1 MNLNDNFQI
10 SSPTKIS
17 IITRLR
23 GANTTKLNEQ
33 NNSNSLSN
41 LQYTIFAQKNNS
53 PSDILYVSERPLDSS
68 KINEILNSKDK
79 SINLNSF
86 NYDKVYPDSYSLD
99 LIYQQTLQNPINDL
113 FYKKNS
119 CMLFFGPTL
128 GGKSY
133 LLRGSQ
139 NRNENESGLLTRAI
153 KEIFQRIEFN
163 SNFCVKIAV
172 YQIYLNKIYDL
183 LSNDN
188 NPQLSIDNKY
198 GELNKSYN
206 VNILGLTK
214 KEIKNSNEYDMTL
227 RESINNR
234 KNLSQTFGIND
245 IKKKSH
251 LIISIYLEN
260 KIENNN
266 NNFLPFSQF
275 DFVELVSSNYGLL
288 AESENNIN
296 IDDSLFQNTNN
307 VFNSIAENIISLS
320 QGSLS
325 TKDSVVTLSLKNTM
339 KLGSNIILM
348 NCVVPWEFPLES
360 SYNSIK
366 FANSIYSHICKSNN
380 NSNYFNNYNN
390 NNSMNNL
397 TLEFSNSN
405 SCNHLIKDLNLNQNP
420 NQNNIIN
427 INDSNY
433 EKMNEYLNSLTID
446 KMDYLFPEKEFPNNN
461 TKNNNNNKNSND
473 KNNNSN
479 ANNNNNGV
487 NYKSKINNNL
497 FTKYKVNK
505 NNYAKPNKGLLRKN
519 KNISMNKSYEDE
531 TKSNT
536 NRDKNYRNNAKK
548 NNSKKK
554 KYNKNIS
561 LNYEVISPKEQKLI
575 KLNEALKEL
584 EEKSNELNRTS
595 KLPEY
600 IYTTTNTTHNINNK
614 NYFNLDNNNNI
625 INTNNTDIIQ
635 TDNNNKI
642 LERINNNINPNTN
655 TNSNTNLQFEKI
667 KEEYS
672 DLKSNNIILKEDLS
686 QLKETNKN
694 LEESLL
700 EQRNRNL
707 EIINQNEELS
717 NRLLKL
723 ESLLDEAGIRE
734 EKYKMNEINIEKLL
748 NEKHYLNSKIIEDE
762 KEYKRIKEEKENYEV
777 EYKVLDAKYAELKNN
792 YDLMYN
798 DYCNIKASHEEQFSK
813 IEDKVDNFLKE
824 IEKLQNENNL
834 LRNENERQRIEING
848 IGTQR
853 DDYKDKYNEE
863 KNKNDLLSVK
873 IAEIENEFNN
883 FKKEKMNEDYFKLK
897 SEEYKK
903 TKNERKMKIVNDLQ
917 DRILKYKEQRLKKGM
932 ED

>member
-1 MNLNDNFQI
+1 MNLNDIFQI

-17 IITRLR
+17 IIARLR
-23 GANTTKLNEQ
+23 GANSTKLNEQ
-33 NNSNSLSN
+33 NNSSSLSN
-41 LQYTIFAQKNNS
+41 LQYTIFTQNNS
-53 PSDILYVSERPLDSS
+53 FPSDILYVSERPLDTS
-68 KINEILNSKDK
+68 KINEILNPKDK
-79 SINLNSF
+79 IINLNCF
-86 NYDKVYPDSYSLD
+86 NYDKVYPESYSLD

-119 CMLFFGPTL
+119 CMIFFGPTL

-163 SNFCVKIAV
+163 SNFSVKIAV

-183 LSNDN
+183 LSNDK
-188 NPQLSIDNKY
+188 NPQLSIDSKY
-198 GELNKSYN
+198 GELNNSYN
-206 VNILGLTK
+206 ADILGLTK
-214 KEIKNSNEYDMTL
+214 KEIKNGNEYDMTL

-260 KIENNN
+260 KTENNN

-288 AESENNIN
+288 KENENNIN
-296 IDDSLFQNTNN
+296 IDNNLFQNTNN
-307 VFNSIAENIISLS
+307 AFNSIAENIISLS

-348 NCVVPWEFPLES
+348 NCVIPWEFPLDP
-360 SYNSIK
+360 SYNTLK
-366 FANSIYSHICKSNN
+366 FSNSIYTQICKSNN
-380 NSNYFNNYNN
+380 NSNYFNNFNN

-405 SCNHLIKDLNLNQNP
+405 SCNHLIKDLNSNPNQ

-446 KMDYLFPEKEFPNNN
+446 KIDYLFPEKEFPNNN
-461 TKNNNNNKNSND
+461 NRNNNNNNKNIND
-473 KNNNSN
+473 NNNN
-479 ANNNNNGV
+479 VNNNNGLK
-487 NYKSKINNNL
+487 YKEKVNNNL

-505 NNYAKPNKGLLRKN
+505 NNYAKPNKGLIRKN
-519 KNISMNKSYEDE
+519 KNISMNKSYDDE

-536 NRDKNYRNNAKK
+536 NRDKSKSKRNNAKK

-554 KYNKNIS
+554 KNIKNIS
-561 LNYEVISPKEQKLI
+561 LNCERISPKEQKLI

-614 NYFNLDNNNNI
+614 NYFNLDNNNNNV
-625 INTNNTDIIQ
+625 NTNISDTIQ
-635 TDNNNKI
+635 TDNNNKL
-642 LERINNNINPNTN
+642 LEGINNNISLNINTN
-655 TNSNTNLQFEKI
+655 TNTNMQFEKI

-707 EIINQNEELS
+707 EIISQNEELN

-734 EKYKMNEINIEKLL
+734 EKYKINSINIEKLL

-762 KEYKRIKEEKENYEV
+762 KEYKRIREEKENYEV

-798 DYCNIKASHEEQFSK
+798 DYCNIKATHEEQFNK
-813 IEDKVDNFLKE
+813 IEDKIDKFLKE

-834 LRNENERQRIEING
+834 LRNENEKQRIEING

-883 FKKEKMNEDYFKLK
+883 FKKEKMNEDYFKIK

-903 TKNERKMKIVNDLQ
+903 AKNERKMKIVNDLQ

>member
-33 NNSNSLSN
+33 NNSNSLNN

-79 SINLNSF
+79 NINLNSF

-113 FYKKNS
+113 FYNKNS

-214 KEIKNSNEYDMTL
+214 KEIKNNNEYDMTL

-266 NNFLPFSQF
+266 NFLPFSQF

-288 AESENNIN
+288 TESENNIN
-296 IDDSLFQNTNN
+296 KDDNLFQNTNN
-307 VFNSIAENIISLS
+307 VFISIAENIISLS

-325 TKDSVVTLSLKNTM
+325 TKDSIVTLSLKNTM

-348 NCVVPWEFPLES
+348 NCVIPWEFPLEH

-366 FANSIYSHICKSNN
+366 FANSIYSQICKSNN

-405 SCNHLIKDLNLNQNP
+405 SCNHLIKDLNSNQNP

-446 KMDYLFPEKEFPNNN
+446 KMDYLFPEKEFPINN
-461 TKNNNNNKNSND
+461 TKNNNNNKNRND

-479 ANNNNNGV
+479 ANNNNNGL

-798 DYCNIKASHEEQFSK
+798 DYCNIKTSHEEQFSK

>member
-1 MNLNDNFQI
+1 MNSNDIFQI

-23 GANTTKLNEQ
+23 GANSSKINEQ
-33 NNSNSLSN
+33 NNNSSLSN
-41 LQYTIFAQKNNS
+41 LQYTIFTQRNSS
-53 PSDILYVSERPLDSS
+53 PSDILYVSENPLNAS
-68 KINEILNSKDK
+68 KINEILNSKDQNV
-79 SINLNSF
+79 NLNYF
-86 NYDKVYPDSYSLD
+86 NYDKVYPESYSLD
-99 LIYQQTLQNPINDL
+99 LIYQQILQNPINDL

-119 CMLFFGPTL
+119 CMLFFGPTM

-153 KEIFQRIEFN
+153 KEIFQKIEFN
-163 SNFCVKIAV
+163 SNFCVKVAV
-172 YQIYLNKIYDL
+172 YQIYLNYIYDL

-188 NPQLSIDNKY
+188 NPKLSIDSKY
-198 GELNKSYN
+198 GELNSNYN

-234 KNLSQTFGIND
+234 KNLSQTLGIND

-251 LIISIYLEN
+251 FIISIYLEN
-260 KIENNN
+260 KVENT

-288 AESENNIN
+288 NEKENNIN
-296 IDDSLFQNTNN
+296 IDDNLFQNTNN

-339 KLGSNIILM
+339 RLGCNIILM
-348 NCVVPWEFPLES
+348 NCVVPWEFPLDP
-360 SYNSIK
+360 SYNSLK
-366 FANSIYSHICKSNN
+366 FASSIYSQICKGNN
-380 NSNYFNNYNN
+380 NSNYFNNFNS
-390 NNSMNNL
+390 NNSINNL

-405 SCNHLIKDLNLNQNP
+405 SCNHLTKDLNSNANS

-446 KMDYLFPEKEFPNNN
+446 KIDYLFPEKEFPNSNN
-461 TKNNNNNKNSND
+461 NIRNNNKNSND
-473 KNNNSN
+473 NNN
-479 ANNNNNGV
+479 AV
-487 NYKSKINNNL
+487 NYKNKVNNNL
-497 FTKYKVNK
+497 FTKYKGNK
-505 NNYAKPNKGLLRKN
+505 NNYAKPNKALLRKN
-519 KNISMNKSYEDE
+519 KNISMNKSYDDE

-536 NRDKNYRNNAKK
+536 NREKNNRNHTKK

-554 KYNKNIS
+554 KNSKNIS
-561 LNYEVISPKEQKLI
+561 LNYESISPKEQKLI

-584 EEKSNELNRTS
+584 EEKSKELNRTS
-595 KLPEY
+595 RLPEY
-600 IYTTTNTTHNINNK
+600 IYTTTNTTHNIKNK
-614 NYFNLDNNNNI
+614 NYFNFDNNNNN
-625 INTNNTDIIQ
+625 INTNIIDTIQ
-635 TDNNNKI
+635 TDNNNK
-642 LERINNNINPNTN
+642 LPEGYNNNTIPTTNTN
-655 TNSNTNLQFEKI
+655 TNIQFEKI

-694 LEESLL
+694 LEESLI
-700 EQRNRNL
+700 EQRGRNL

-717 NRLLKL
+717 NRILKL

-734 EKYKMNEINIEKLL
+734 EKYKINEINIEKLL
-748 NEKHYLNSKIIEDE
+748 NEKLYLNSKINEDE
-762 KEYKRIKEEKENYEV
+762 KEYKRMKEEKENYEV

-792 YDLMYN
+792 YDFMYN
-798 DYCNIKASHEEQFSK
+798 DYCNIKASHEEQFNK

-824 IEKLQNENNL
+824 IEKLQNENNS
-834 LRNENERQRIEING
+834 LRNENERLRIEING

-853 DDYKDKYNEE
+853 DDYKDKYSEE

-873 IAEIENEFNN
+873 IAEIENELNN
-883 FKKEKMNEDYFKLK
+883 FKKEKMNEDFFKLK
-897 SEEYKK
+897 SNEYKK
-903 TKNERKMKIVNDLQ
+903 NKNERKMKIVNDLQ

>member
-1 MNLNDNFQI
+1 
-10 SSPTKIS
+10 
-17 IITRLR
+17 
-23 GANTTKLNEQ
+23 
-33 NNSNSLSN
+33 
-41 LQYTIFAQKNNS
+41 
-53 PSDILYVSERPLDSS
+53 
-68 KINEILNSKDK
+68 
-79 SINLNSF
+79 
-86 NYDKVYPDSYSLD
+86 
-99 LIYQQTLQNPINDL
+99 
-113 FYKKNS
+113 
-119 CMLFFGPTL
+119 MLFFGPTL

-214 KEIKNSNEYDMTL
+214 KEIKNNNEYDMTL

-266 NNFLPFSQF
+266 NFLPFSQF

-288 AESENNIN
+288 TESENNIN
-296 IDDSLFQNTNN
+296 KDDNLFQNTNN
-307 VFNSIAENIISLS
+307 VFISIAENIISLS

-325 TKDSVVTLSLKNTM
+325 TKDSIVTLSLKNTM

-348 NCVVPWEFPLES
+348 NCVIPWEFPLEH

-366 FANSIYSHICKSNN
+366 FANSIYSQICKSNN

-405 SCNHLIKDLNLNQNP
+405 SCNHLIKDLNSNQNP

-446 KMDYLFPEKEFPNNN
+446 KMDYLFPEKEFPINN
-461 TKNNNNNKNSND
+461 TKNNNNNKNRND

-479 ANNNNNGV
+479 ANNNNNGL

-798 DYCNIKASHEEQFSK
+798 DYCNIKTSHEEQFSK

>member
-23 GANTTKLNEQ
+23 GENTTKLNEQ
-33 NNSNSLSN
+33 NNSNSLNN

-79 SINLNSF
+79 NINLNSF

-113 FYKKNS
+113 FYNKNS

-214 KEIKNSNEYDMTL
+214 KEIKNNNEYDMTL

-266 NNFLPFSQF
+266 NFLPFSQF

-288 AESENNIN
+288 TESENNIN
-296 IDDSLFQNTNN
+296 KDDNLFQNTNN
-307 VFNSIAENIISLS
+307 VFISIAENIISLS

-325 TKDSVVTLSLKNTM
+325 TKDSIVTLSLKNTM

-348 NCVVPWEFPLES
+348 NCVIPWEFPLEH

-366 FANSIYSHICKSNN
+366 FANSIYSQICKSNN

-405 SCNHLIKDLNLNQNP
+405 SCNHLIKDLNSNQNP

-446 KMDYLFPEKEFPNNN
+446 KMDYLFPEKEFPINN

-479 ANNNNNGV
+479 ANNNNNGL

-600 IYTTTNTTHNINNK
+600 IYTSTNTTHNINNK

-798 DYCNIKASHEEQFSK
+798 DYCNIKTSHEEQFSK

>member
-33 NNSNSLSN
+33 NNSNSLNN
-41 LQYTIFAQKNNS
+41 LQYTILAQKNNS

-79 SINLNSF
+79 NINLNSF

-113 FYKKNS
+113 FYNKNS

-214 KEIKNSNEYDMTL
+214 KEIKNNNEYDMTL

-266 NNFLPFSQF
+266 NFLPFSQF

-288 AESENNIN
+288 TESENNIN
-296 IDDSLFQNTNN
+296 KDDNLFQNTNN
-307 VFNSIAENIISLS
+307 VFISIAENIISLS

-325 TKDSVVTLSLKNTM
+325 TKDSIVTLSLKNTM

-348 NCVVPWEFPLES
+348 NCVIPWEFPLEH

-366 FANSIYSHICKSNN
+366 FANSIYSQICKSNN

-405 SCNHLIKDLNLNQNP
+405 SCNHLIKDLNSNQNP

-446 KMDYLFPEKEFPNNN
+446 KMDYLFPEKEFPINN

-479 ANNNNNGV
+479 ANNNNNGL

-686 QLKETNKN
+686 QLKGTNKN

-798 DYCNIKASHEEQFSK
+798 DYCNIKTSHEEQFSK

>member
-33 NNSNSLSN
+33 NNYNSLNN

-79 SINLNSF
+79 NINLNSF

-113 FYKKNS
+113 FYNKNS

-214 KEIKNSNEYDMTL
+214 KEIKNNNEYDMTL

-266 NNFLPFSQF
+266 NFLPFSQF

-288 AESENNIN
+288 TESENNIN
-296 IDDSLFQNTNN
+296 KDDNLFQNTNN
-307 VFNSIAENIISLS
+307 VFISIAENIISLS

-325 TKDSVVTLSLKNTM
+325 TKDSIVTLSLKNTM

-348 NCVVPWEFPLES
+348 NCVIPWEFPLEH

-366 FANSIYSHICKSNN
+366 FANSIYSQICKSNN

-405 SCNHLIKDLNLNQNP
+405 SCNHLIKDLNSNQNP

-446 KMDYLFPEKEFPNNN
+446 KMDYLFPEKEFPINN

-479 ANNNNNGV
+479 ANNNNNGL

-614 NYFNLDNNNNI
+614 NYFKLDNNNNI

-792 YDLMYN
+792 YDLVYN
-798 DYCNIKASHEEQFSK
+798 DYCNIKTSHEEQFSK

>member
-33 NNSNSLSN
+33 NNSNSLNN

-79 SINLNSF
+79 NINLNSF

-113 FYKKNS
+113 FYNKNS

-214 KEIKNSNEYDMTL
+214 KEIKNNNEYDMTL

-266 NNFLPFSQF
+266 NFLPFSQF

-288 AESENNIN
+288 TESENNIN
-296 IDDSLFQNTNN
+296 KDDNLFQNTNN
-307 VFNSIAENIISLS
+307 VFISIAENIISLS

-325 TKDSVVTLSLKNTM
+325 TKDSIVTLSLKNTM

-348 NCVVPWEFPLES
+348 NCVIPWEFPLEH

-366 FANSIYSHICKSNN
+366 FANSIYSQICKSNN

-405 SCNHLIKDLNLNQNP
+405 SCNHLIKDLNSNQNP

-446 KMDYLFPEKEFPNNN
+446 KMDYLFPEKEFPINN

-479 ANNNNNGV
+479 ANNNNNGL

-798 DYCNIKASHEEQFSK
+798 DYCNIKTSHEEQFSK

>member
-33 NNSNSLSN
+33 NNSNSLNN
-41 LQYTIFAQKNNS
+41 LQYTILAQKNNS

-79 SINLNSF
+79 NINLNSF

-113 FYKKNS
+113 FYNKNS

-214 KEIKNSNEYDMTL
+214 KEIKNNNEYDMTL

-266 NNFLPFSQF
+266 NFLPFSQF

-288 AESENNIN
+288 TESENNIN
-296 IDDSLFQNTNN
+296 KDDNLFQNTNN
-307 VFNSIAENIISLS
+307 VFISIAENIISLS

-325 TKDSVVTLSLKNTM
+325 TKDSIVTLSLKNTM

-348 NCVVPWEFPLES
+348 NCVIPWEFPLEH

-366 FANSIYSHICKSNN
+366 FANSIYSQICKSNN

-405 SCNHLIKDLNLNQNP
+405 SCNHLIKDLNSNQNP

-446 KMDYLFPEKEFPNNN
+446 KMDYLFPEKEFPINN

-479 ANNNNNGV
+479 ANNNNNGL

-497 FTKYKVNK
+497 FTKYKELCK
-505 NNYAKPNKGLLRKN
+505 AEQRPF
-519 KNISMNKSYEDE
+519 
-531 TKSNT
+531 
-536 NRDKNYRNNAKK
+536 
-548 NNSKKK
+548 KKK
-554 KYNKNIS
+554 
-561 LNYEVISPKEQKLI
+561 
-575 KLNEALKEL
+575 
-584 EEKSNELNRTS
+584 
-595 KLPEY
+595 
-600 IYTTTNTTHNINNK
+600 
-614 NYFNLDNNNNI
+614 
-625 INTNNTDIIQ
+625 
-635 TDNNNKI
+635 
-642 LERINNNINPNTN
+642 
-655 TNSNTNLQFEKI
+655 
-667 KEEYS
+667 
-672 DLKSNNIILKEDLS
+672 
-686 QLKETNKN
+686 
-694 LEESLL
+694 
-700 EQRNRNL
+700 
-707 EIINQNEELS
+707 
-717 NRLLKL
+717 
-723 ESLLDEAGIRE
+723 
-734 EKYKMNEINIEKLL
+734 
-748 NEKHYLNSKIIEDE
+748 
-762 KEYKRIKEEKENYEV
+762 
-777 EYKVLDAKYAELKNN
+777 
-792 YDLMYN
+792 
-798 DYCNIKASHEEQFSK
+798 
-813 IEDKVDNFLKE
+813 
-824 IEKLQNENNL
+824 
-834 LRNENERQRIEING
+834 
-848 IGTQR
+848 
-853 DDYKDKYNEE
+853 
-863 KNKNDLLSVK
+863 
-873 IAEIENEFNN
+873 
-883 FKKEKMNEDYFKLK
+883 
-897 SEEYKK
+897 
-903 TKNERKMKIVNDLQ
+903 
-917 DRILKYKEQRLKKGM
+917 
-932 ED
+932 

>member
-1 MNLNDNFQI
+1 MNLNDIFQI

-23 GANTTKLNEQ
+23 GANSTKLNEQ
-33 NNSNSLSN
+33 YNSNSLSN
-41 LQYTIFAQKNNS
+41 LQYTIFTQKNTS
-53 PSDILYVSERPLDSS
+53 PSDTLYISERPLDTS
-68 KINEILNSKDK
+68 KINEILNSKEK
-79 SINLNSF
+79 IINLNCF
-86 NYDKVYPDSYSLD
+86 NYDKVYPESYSLD

-172 YQIYLNKIYDL
+172 YQIYLDKIYDL

-188 NPQLSIDNKY
+188 NPQLTIDNKY
-198 GELNKSYN
+198 GELNNSFN

-214 KEIKNSNEYDMTL
+214 KEIKNSNEYDITL

-234 KNLSQTFGIND
+234 KNLSQAFGIND

-266 NNFLPFSQF
+266 NFLPFSQF
-275 DFVELVSSNYGLL
+275 DFVELVSSNFGLL
-288 AESENNIN
+288 KENENNIN
-296 IDDSLFQNTNN
+296 IDNNLFQNTNN

-320 QGSLS
+320 QGILS

-348 NCVVPWEFPLES
+348 NCVVPWEFPLEP
-360 SYNSIK
+360 SYNSLK
-366 FANSIYSHICKSNN
+366 FANSIYSQICKSNN
-380 NSNYFNNYNN
+380 NSNYFNNFN

-405 SCNHLIKDLNLNQNP
+405 SCNHLIKDLNSNL

-446 KMDYLFPEKEFPNNN
+446 KIDYLFPEKEFPNSN
-461 TKNNNNNKNSND
+461 NNNNNKNIND
-473 KNNNSN
+473 NNKS
-479 ANNNNNGV
+479 NNNNNNNVNNNKNGV
-487 NYKSKINNNL
+487 NYKAKINNNL

-505 NNYAKPNKGLLRKN
+505 NNNAKPNKGLLRKN

-536 NRDKNYRNNAKK
+536 NREKNNRNYTKK

-554 KYNKNIS
+554 KNSKNIS
-561 LNYEVISPKEQKLI
+561 LNYDGISPKEQKLI

-614 NYFNLDNNNNI
+614 NYSNFENNNNI
-625 INTNNTDIIQ
+625 ININNIDTIQ
-635 TDNNNKI
+635 TDNNNKL
-642 LERINNNINPNTN
+642 LEEINNNTNPNTN
-655 TNSNTNLQFEKI
+655 TNSNTNMQFEKI

-734 EKYKMNEINIEKLL
+734 EKYKINEINIEKLL
-748 NEKHYLNSKIIEDE
+748 NEKHYLNSKILEDE
-762 KEYKRIKEEKENYEV
+762 KEYKRMKEEKENYEV

-798 DYCNIKASHEEQFSK
+798 DYCNIKANHEEQFNK

-834 LRNENERQRIEING
+834 LRNENERLRIETNG

-863 KNKNDLLSVK
+863 KNRNDLLSVK

-883 FKKEKMNEDYFKLK
+883 FKKEKMNEDYFNLK

-903 TKNERKMKIVNDLQ
+903 NKNERKMKIVNDLQ
-917 DRILKYKEQRLKKGM
+917 DKILKYKEKRLKKGM

>member
-33 NNSNSLSN
+33 NNSNSLNN

-79 SINLNSF
+79 NINLNSF

-113 FYKKNS
+113 FYNKNS

-214 KEIKNSNEYDMTL
+214 KEIKNNNEYDMTL

-266 NNFLPFSQF
+266 NFLPFSQF

-288 AESENNIN
+288 TESENNIN
-296 IDDSLFQNTNN
+296 KDDNLFQNTNN
-307 VFNSIAENIISLS
+307 VFISIAENIISLS

-325 TKDSVVTLSLKNTM
+325 TKDSIVTLSLKNTM

-348 NCVVPWEFPLES
+348 NCVIPWEFPLEH

-366 FANSIYSHICKSNN
+366 FANSIYSQICKSNN

-446 KMDYLFPEKEFPNNN
+446 KMDYLFPEKEFPINN

-479 ANNNNNGV
+479 ANNNNNGL

-798 DYCNIKASHEEQFSK
+798 DYCNIKTSHEEQFSK

>member
-214 KEIKNSNEYDMTL
+214 KEIKNNNEYDMTL

-266 NNFLPFSQF
+266 NFLPFSQF

-307 VFNSIAENIISLS
+307 VFISIAENIISLS

-325 TKDSVVTLSLKNTM
+325 TKDSIVTLSLKNTM

-348 NCVVPWEFPLES
+348 NCVIPWEFPLEH

-366 FANSIYSHICKSNN
+366 FANSIYSQICKSNN

-446 KMDYLFPEKEFPNNN
+446 KMDYLFPEKEFPINN

>member
-41 LQYTIFAQKNNS
+41 LQHTIFAQKNNS

-79 SINLNSF
+79 RINLNSF
-86 NYDKVYPDSYSLD
+86 NYDTVYPDSYSLD

-214 KEIKNSNEYDMTL
+214 KEIKNSNEYDMIL

-266 NNFLPFSQF
+266 NFLPFSQF

-288 AESENNIN
+288 TESENNIN
-296 IDDSLFQNTNN
+296 KDDNLFQNTNN
-307 VFNSIAENIISLS
+307 VFISIAENIISLS

-325 TKDSVVTLSLKNTM
+325 TKDSIVTLSLKNTM

-348 NCVVPWEFPLES
+348 NCVIPLEFPLEH

-366 FANSIYSHICKSNN
+366 FANSIYSQICKSNN

-405 SCNHLIKDLNLNQNP
+405 SCNHLIKDLNSNQNP

-798 DYCNIKASHEEQFSK
+798 DYCNIKTSHEEQFSK